1 MDAVDSTAALCLV
14 CGLEPK
20 AIDFQKPLPTG
31 ASILSR
37 AVVTFF
43 FMFSHTSRLLAEQ
56 VEVDGRKLAL
66 PEDLAGVLFL
76 NIPSYMGG
84 VDLWAGGDLPAT
96 AGPFAPQSFSDA
108 RLEACARL
116 TLVEVMRMFQA
127 AACML

>member
-1 MDAVDSTAALCLV
+1 MGCRHFLL
-14 CGLEPK
+14 
-20 AIDFQKPLPTG
+20 IF
-31 ASILSR
+31 SR
-37 AVVTFF
+37 I
-43 FMFSHTSRLLAEQ
+43 SRLLAKQ

-116 TLVEVMRMFQA
+116 TLVEVKHVLQA
-127 AACML
+127 AVCNVVTLSVMACSICKQEHSQMSCALLHVCA